1 MLSAGEFL
9 SEGICPPRTRVD
21 LKTRNRSGASRGF
34 RRFSARLFIPSN
46 LRRDAIV
53 SNTHWHFGT
62 SASVRFGRGSL
73 AFLPQTLGQLRAT
86 RIFIVTDPV
95 VASIEPVR
103 AAIESLKGTDFS
115 VTVFEGGQAEPGVS
129 VAQAAFD
136 AAAKS
141 SIDAVVGIGGGSNLD
156 VAKIVATCLR
166 HGGAIRQYFGFGN
179 IPGPVL
185 PLVAIPTT
193 AGTGSEVSHSAVLTD
208 EDAGV
213 KVSTLSPFLRPAAAI
228 VDPSLT
234 DTCPPRVTA
243 HSGIDALVHAIEAL
257 TNKPFTVLEGNNK
270 AYEGSYPLTSLL
282 ALEAIS
288 HISKSLVRAV
298 ENPTDHDAR
307 DSMAYAAMLAGMA
320 FSNSGVGLVHALE
333 YPIGAITHC
342 SHGEGNGLLLPHV
355 LSFNRS
361 MCANELAKVASLL
374 LDREDCSSED
384 AIEAIE
390 ILLVRIGIRTRLRDL
405 GLTESDIPTVV
416 SKTLQIERLLAVNA
430 RRPTAEDLDKILRRA
445 F

>member
-1 MLSAGEFL
+1 M
-9 SEGICPPRTRVD
+9 
-21 LKTRNRSGASRGF
+21 
-34 RRFSARLFIPSN
+34 
-46 LRRDAIV
+46 

-62 SASVRFGRGSL
+62 SPSVRFGRGSL
-73 AFLPQTLGQLRAT
+73 SLLPQTLEQLGVT
-86 RIFIVTDPV
+86 RIFIVTDPN
-95 VASIEPVR
+95 VASIDGVQ
-103 AAIESLKGTDFS
+103 AAIKHLRLANLP
-115 VTVFEGGQAEPGVS
+115 VTVFDGGQAEPS
-129 VAQAAFD
+129 VRIAQAAID
-136 AAAKS
+136 AASKLN
-141 SIDAVVGIGGGSNLD
+141 IDAVVGIGGGSNLD

-166 HGGAIRQYFGFGN
+166 HGGSIRQYFGFGN

-208 EDAGV
+208 EEAGV
-213 KVSTLSPFLRPAAAI
+213 KVSTLSPYLRPASAI

-257 TNKPFTVLEGNNK
+257 TNKPFTVLEGNSK
-270 AYEGSYPLTSLL
+270 AYEGSYPLTRLL
-282 ALEAIS
+282 ALEAIGQ
-288 HISKSLVRAV
+288 ISKSLVRAV
-298 ENPTDHDAR
+298 ENPTDRDAR
-307 DSMAYAAMLAGMA
+307 DAMAYAAMLAGMA

-355 LSFNRS
+355 MAFNQS
-361 MCANELAKVASLL
+361 MCANELASVASLL
-374 LDREDCSSED
+374 LDRDDCSSED

-390 ILLVRIGIRTRLRDL
+390 KLLVRIGIRTRLRDL
-405 GLTESDIPTVV
+405 GLTEADIPTVV
-416 SKTLQIERLLAVNA
+416 SKTLPIERLLAVNA
-430 RRPTAEDLDKILRRA
+430 RHPTAEDLEKILRRA